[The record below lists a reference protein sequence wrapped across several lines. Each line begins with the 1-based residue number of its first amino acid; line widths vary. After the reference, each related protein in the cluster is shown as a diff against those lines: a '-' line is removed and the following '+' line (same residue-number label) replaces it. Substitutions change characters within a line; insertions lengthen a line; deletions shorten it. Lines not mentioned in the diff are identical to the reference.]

1 MVTCPPAAP
10 GRLVPM
16 SRLGSPSGTSF
27 PQHAQGKSTAGG
39 KARRWPSGQC
49 HWLSSSSL
57 AGQVH
62 ALPPGLA
69 RASRNA
75 RLTRPLP
82 RGIWFQSRHASNSVS
97 SSCSRARP
105 PPPPA
110 GVLTLVEKEQKDG
123 KQNANGFPL
132 ERGCWT
138 AMPGGHGPSTHL
150 TPCWPRG
157 AGLAPGSRV
166 PCFSGP
172 PPPLPSNEWFS
183 AECALEG
190 WLKS

>member
-39 KARRWPSGQC
+39 KARRWPSGQR
-49 HWLSSSSL
+49 HWLSPSSL

-75 RLTRPLP
+75 RSTRPLP

-97 SSCSRARP
+97 CSGWSACDSSCSS

-110 GVLTLVEKEQKDG
+110 PGRCAHLGRERTEGREGKRKRLPFGKGVLDSHAWWSRAQHPHDTLLAQGGRACPGVEDS
-123 KQNANGFPL
+123 L
-132 ERGCWT
+132 
-138 AMPGGHGPSTHL
+138 L
-150 TPCWPRG
+150 LG
-157 AGLAPGSRV
+157 A
-166 PCFSGP
+166 
-172 PPPLPSNEWFS
+172 S
-183 AECALEG
+183 A
-190 WLKS
+190 SSSV